1 MAEEGI
7 RSLSAASDVSDEE
20 SDLDQ
25 GLCDKSDMQIPFLR
39 IVYNFL
45 RINQAVFFPDGPV
58 PWPLVDSD
66 ECFTKWIL
74 GILRSIWPGTV
85 FEAEDIKYLCM
96 HTHELGEG
104 AMAIS
109 NFLARHVSYTPSEF
123 CMASLRCM
131 FAPDGGCLNPFSFL
145 GLVLTSKDNKTYVST
160 LVEDGDGVCSKFVS
174 ITEFRKLKPENLL
187 SPPKFNAY
195 NVIPRFVSFQFSPGP
210 LSPVL
215 KSKGCVW
222 CKRGPKTPVEV
233 GEKKKKRGL
242 NRTEEDD
249 SDYSDASGADDSG
262 EDASKPARTVRER
275 LESLEER
282 DADGP
287 GAGTGKKG
295 KRRRGA
301 SKEGKKASTTGGD
314 DCKGV
319 QSRLAVSSGLNRKAK
334 KFLQGLPPSYLIA
347 GNRELQKIIDATA
360 AGLNFLKGCPTVFR
374 GFLDQHN
381 LSDVG
386 AERKKAAK
394 KAEFLEKDMS
404 VLGEMTSISSVA
416 GSSGVERSNLILDLF
431 KANQKKAMER
441 GVDFDG
447 DRFEVVEKTGRFK
460 FPKEF
465 NSLKNGLKCQG
476 RLHLGMLEDVLHVL
490 QDPLL
495 IWILMS
501 RVRKPK
507 EAVMRV
513 DKSTFVYR
521 LLSALRDLHETW
533 RVYLRFGKVYTEN
546 GTFFDPISRSFIPP
560 DKDPIFIEHASPE
573 LKMKFREIMDK
584 YTKSGMPL
592 GWSRYMAFEAVKA
605 HGDYRVYDI
614 DRNND
619 GRIFQWNN
627 RELDKDPGPI
637 LEGCP
642 AAIKEYARTRPRT
655 LLEAIVIK
663 ADDNRN
669 TRGTVIAS
677 VDLLEDEVVASGGP
691 AAAASSAGETVV
703 ATPALAPVDA
713 APPTKKRR
721 APKAKDA
728 IVSLKQ
734 LMGE

>member
-25 GLCDKSDMQIPFLR
+25 DQCDKRDMQIPFLR

-45 RINQAVFFPDGPV
+45 RINHLVFFPEGTP
-58 PWPLVDSD
+58 PCPLVDSD
-66 ECFTKWIL
+66 ECFTVWIL
-74 GILRSIWPGTV
+74 GILRSIWPGKV
-85 FEAEDIKYLCM
+85 LRAEDIKYLCM
-96 HTHELGEG
+96 HTHELGDG

-109 NFLARHVSYTPSEF
+109 KFLAHHVSYTPSEF

-131 FAPDGGCLNPFSFL
+131 FARDGGCLNPFSFL
-145 GLVLTSKDNKTYVST
+145 GLVLTSKDDKTYVST
-160 LVEDGDGVCSKFVS
+160 LVDLGDEVRSRLVS
-174 ITEFRKLKPENLL
+174 MTEFRKLKPENLL
-187 SPPKFNAY
+187 SPPKFHAY
-195 NVIPRFVSFQFSPGP
+195 NMIPDFVSKHFSPGP
-210 LSPVL
+210 RSPVL
-215 KSKGCVW
+215 QSKGCVW

-233 GEKKKKRGL
+233 VEKKRGL

-275 LESLEER
+275 LDSLDGH
-282 DADGP
+282 DAAGP
-287 GAGTGKKG
+287 AAGTGKKG

-301 SKEGKKASTTGGD
+301 TKEGKKASTTGGD

-319 QSRLAVSSGLNRKAK
+319 QSRLIVSSGLNRKAK

-347 GNRELQKIIDATA
+347 GHRDLQTIINATA

-404 VLGEMTSISSVA
+404 VLGGMNSISSVA
-416 GSSGVERSNLILDLF
+416 GPSGVECSKLILDLF

-507 EAVMRV
+507 EAFKIEPR
-513 DKSTFVYR
+513 TFVCR

-560 DKDPIFIEHASPE
+560 DKDPIFIEHASPD
-573 LKMKFREIMDK
+573 LKKTFIKVMDQ

-642 AAIKEYARTRPRT
+642 AAIKEYALTRPRT

-677 VDLLEDEVVASGGP
+677 VDLLGDEVVVPGAV
-691 AAAASSAGETVV
+691 AAAASPACETVV
-703 ATPALAPVDA
+703 AAPALAPVDA

>member
-74 GILRSIWPGTV
+74 GILRSIWPETV
-85 FEAEDIKYLCM
+85 IGAEDIKHLCM

-109 NFLARHVSYTPSEF
+109 NFLARHVSHTPSEF

-174 ITEFRKLKPENLL
+174 ITEFRKLKPGNLL
-187 SPPKFNAY
+187 SPPKVNAY
-195 NVIPRFVSFQFSPGP
+195 NVIPSFVSIHFSPGP

-249 SDYSDASGADDSG
+249 SDYSDASGADGSG

-282 DADGP
+282 DIDGP
-287 GAGTGKKG
+287 AAGTGKKG

-319 QSRLAVSSGLNRKAK
+319 QSRLIVSSGLNRKAK
-334 KFLQGLPPSYLIA
+334 KFLQGLPPSCLIA
-347 GNRELQKIIDATA
+347 GNRELQTIIDATA

-404 VLGEMTSISSVA
+404 VLGGMNSISSVA
-416 GSSGVERSNLILDLF
+416 GPSGVERSNLILDLF

-627 RELDKDPGPI
+627 RDLDKDPGPI

-677 VDLLEDEVVASGGP
+677 VDLLEDEVVVPGAV
-691 AAAASSAGETVV
+691 AAAASPACETVV
-703 ATPALAPVDA
+703 AAPALAPVDA

>member
-25 GLCDKSDMQIPFLR
+25 GLCDKGDMQIPFLR

-74 GILRSIWPGTV
+74 GILRSIWPGKV

-187 SPPKFNAY
+187 SPPKVNAY
-195 NVIPRFVSFQFSPGP
+195 NVIQSFVSIHFSPGP

-347 GNRELQKIIDATA
+347 GNRSLQDIIDLTA
-360 AGLNFLKGCPTVFR
+360 AGLDFLRGCPTVFR

-381 LSDVG
+381 LSDVR
-386 AERKKAAK
+386 AERMKAAK

-404 VLGEMTSISSVA
+404 VLGEMNSISSVA
-416 GSSGVERSNLILDLF
+416 GALPSHCVEMILKLF
-431 KANQKKAMER
+431 GANKKKAMES
-441 GVDFDG
+441 GVEFDG
-447 DRFEVVEKTGRFK
+447 YRFEVVARTDGFK

-465 NSLKNGLKCQG
+465 LNLKKSLKCQG
-476 RLHLGMLEDVLHVL
+476 RHHPGMLQDVLHVL
-490 QDPLL
+490 EDPLL

-507 EAVMRV
+507 EAF
-513 DKSTFVYR
+513 KIEPKTFVCR
-521 LLSALRDLHETW
+521 LLSALRGLHETW

-560 DKDPIFIEHASPE
+560 DKDPIFIEHASPD
-573 LKMKFREIMDK
+573 LKKTFIKVMDQ

-627 RELDKDPGPI
+627 RDLDKDPGPI

-677 VDLLEDEVVASGGP
+677 VDLLGDEVVVPGAV
-691 AAAASSAGETVV
+691 AAAASPACETVV
-703 ATPALAPVDA
+703 AAPALAPVDA

-728 IVSLKQ
+728 IVSLEQ